1 MVVSLRMSELLVH
14 SSRWGVGLNE
24 DIYASFPVPVP
35 IHHDELQQLMC
46 SCGGTRKFLVGFL
59 EELLPFGSFLSCFKT
74 TCIHLSA
81 TFCFLQCLIT
91 EDQDFQNMLLL
102 TLVRDT
108 KLVVHLH
115 LYVIKTRRHP

>member
-35 IHHDELQQLMC
+35 IHHDEQLMC

-81 TFCFLQCLIT
+81 TFWLVPSQSCSYGPMP
-91 EDQDFQNMLLL
+91 MLLS
-102 TLVRDT
+102 TTFFSV
-108 KLVVHLH
+108 
-115 LYVIKTRRHP
+115 

>member
-1 MVVSLRMSELLVH
+1 
-14 SSRWGVGLNE
+14 
-24 DIYASFPVPVP
+24 
-35 IHHDELQQLMC
+35 MC

-81 TFCFLQCLIT
+81 TFWLVPSQSCSYGPMPMLLST
-91 EDQDFQNMLLL
+91 KDQDFQNMLLL